1 VPGDDR
7 QIEWRAEAWRTW
19 RVRTGN
25 VTAGAMAQVNVNVPA
40 PSVKD
45 PKNFVRIL
53 REIYHLNDLPEA
65 CQEDE
70 RKPADP
76 PVM

>member
-1 VPGDDR
+1 
-7 QIEWRAEAWRTW
+7 
-19 RVRTGN
+19 
-25 VTAGAMAQVNVNVPA
+25 MAQVNVNVPA